1 MYALIV
7 KKEPERYELQH
18 KLTMEAEPYQVE
30 VAADPNILKRSLT
43 VDWEPGKENVLWIAK
58 FG

>member
-18 KLTMEAEPYQVE
+18 KLTMESQPYQVE
-30 VAADPNILKRSLT
+30 VATDPNILKRSLS
-43 VDWEPGKENVLWIAK
+43 VEWKPGKENVLWIAK
-58 FG
+58 FV